1 MELNL
6 FFQDDLFKSA
16 QIKTVDSNSELNE
29 YDLQIYLMDLFEQI
43 IISDY
48 NGKTESYV
56 IRNYYSY
63 FNSSPF
69 DLDIVINTKNKV
81 RIHTINS
88 PSRGEPLTE
97 EILEIDT
104 KVEAINLKHAQS
116 IAYTITKNAC
126 AYLSVLLDVGFEE
139 ITSNYRIFLRRGF
152 DSIIVERYRTGFL
165 DDTINV
171 IVKDNMQGLKSL
183 KDKGFENFWDGSITT
198 FFSADKNDF
207 SKSSKLVLQLSKNPE
222 LEETFKTL
230 SLHSERA
237 TNFTRDDIDASMHF
251 PNQTISVPSCIRR
264 YYKGIEALDETCTRY
279 FLAAS
284 RLYNLSLTACKNF
297 PSMKLSYI
305 VSSIETLAKSEG
317 LKYGEF
323 IKKYGNNSIDEKLLD
338 YCYGAIRCGHFHSG
352 EFRFNEYDINLC
364 AEFDDSFQE
373 KINLMNRSNSMLR
386 LCFVN
391 WINEKILK

>member
-1 MELNL
+1 M
-6 FFQDDLFKSA
+6 
-16 QIKTVDSNSELNE
+16 DSNSELNE

-183 KDKGFENFWDGSITT
+183 KDKGFENLWDG
-198 FFSADKNDF
+198 
-207 SKSSKLVLQLSKNPE
+207 
-222 LEETFKTL
+222 
-230 SLHSERA
+230 
-237 TNFTRDDIDASMHF
+237 
-251 PNQTISVPSCIRR
+251 
-264 YYKGIEALDETCTRY
+264 
-279 FLAAS
+279 
-284 RLYNLSLTACKNF
+284 
-297 PSMKLSYI
+297 
-305 VSSIETLAKSEG
+305 
-317 LKYGEF
+317 
-323 IKKYGNNSIDEKLLD
+323 
-338 YCYGAIRCGHFHSG
+338 
-352 EFRFNEYDINLC
+352 
-364 AEFDDSFQE
+364 
-373 KINLMNRSNSMLR
+373 
-386 LCFVN
+386 
-391 WINEKILK
+391 